1 MISCVSRGFSLY
13 CFVVG
18 TASNNLRIL
27 SAVKSAEY
35 STSSVTLCIKWQD
48 QELYR
53 TAHPVIAII
62 ILVALVI
69 TSHNS

>member
-35 STSSVTLCIKWQD
+35 STSSVTLCIKWQ
-48 QELYR
+48 ELYR

-62 ILVALVI
+62 IFVALVI